1 MKRSMVRLI
10 ATSGLLL
17 APLATSAMAAEEYM
31 KPTKQHEEMARDAG
45 VWDAEVTMWM
55 TPDAEPMKSKGTE
68 TNKMLGKMWLMS
80 AFEGE
85 AHGQPFSGR
94 SAMGYD
100 PIEKKYVGG
109 WVDTM
114 SPFMMKMTGDY
125 DADSHTLT
133 MMGEGTD
140 CMTGKDCQTKMVT
153 RYDSEDAKT
162 FEMHKPVEGES
173 GKWWKVMEIKYTRQ
187 K

>member
-1 MKRSMVRLI
+1 MKRSIVRLF
-10 ATSGLLL
+10 AGSGLLL
-17 APLATSAMAAEEYM
+17 AALSSAATAQEYM
-31 KPTKQHEEMARDAG
+31 KPTKQHEEMAHEEG

-55 TPDAEPMKSKGTE
+55 APDAEPVKSKAVE

-80 AFEGE
+80 SFEGE
-85 AHGQPFSGR
+85 IAGETFSGR
-94 SAMGYD
+94 SALGYD
-100 PIEKKYVGG
+100 PLKKKYVGG

-114 SPFMMKMTGDY
+114 SPFMMSMTGDY
-125 DADSHTLT
+125 DANTHTLT

-140 CMTGKDCQTKMVT
+140 CMTGKNMQTKMVT
-153 RYDSEDAKT
+153 RYEGEDAKT
-162 FEMHKPVEGES
+162 FEMHKPVEGEA